1 MSAQRAR
8 QVYLS
13 YPEVMSSILIG
24 GIGSFFV
31 HLTTGSVAFVTVL
44 TVQRC
49 ILSRCLPL
57 DY

>member
-13 YPEVMSSILIG
+13 YPEVMSSIL
-24 GIGSFFV
+24 IGSFFV